1 MPRVSDT
8 AGAAR
13 LGVLDD
19 TGAVIYPDS
28 LPMTGATYDVDG
40 NPLTMTKT
48 DGTDSWVMTF
58 TWDGSGNLLTQSVW
72 ERQ

>member
-19 TGAVIYPDS
+19 TGTVIYPDS
-28 LPMTGATYDVDG
+28 LPMTGATYDVNG
-40 NPLTMTKT
+40 NPLTMTKS
-48 DGTDSWVMTF
+48 DGTHSWVMTF
-58 TWDGSGNLLTQSVW
+58 TWDANGNLLTQSVW